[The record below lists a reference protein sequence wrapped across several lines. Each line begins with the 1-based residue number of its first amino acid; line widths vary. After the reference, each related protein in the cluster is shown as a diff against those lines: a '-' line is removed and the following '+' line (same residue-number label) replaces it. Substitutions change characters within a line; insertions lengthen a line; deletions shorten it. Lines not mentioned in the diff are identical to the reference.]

1 MQHQENV
8 DWQMAR
14 SHVYGLLGSLLSE
27 RPGEKTIGPL
37 LRPEAVDYLET
48 MFADPQVGS
57 RFHQLADQYST
68 GKISTEQVALDF
80 EGLMRVPGETYTYPY
95 ESVYRARRKGEE
107 SLKWGGLYGSQARD
121 AERYYHS
128 EGLEPSYERVDFADH
143 IGAELTF
150 MAHLCRKTAEALQTE
165 KVDTC
170 EHLQSKQQ
178 EFAKNHLLTWAEDF
192 SGELRIKAVT
202 PFFQGVADMLFAFME
217 LEKSQLTT
225 H

>member
-27 RPGEKTIGPL
+27 RPGEKTIDPL

-95 ESVYRARRKGEE
+95 DCAINPRS
-107 SLKWGGLYGSQARD
+107 
-121 AERYYHS
+121 
-128 EGLEPSYERVDFADH
+128 F
-143 IGAELTF
+143 
-150 MAHLCRKTAEALQTE
+150 
-165 KVDTC
+165 
-170 EHLQSKQQ
+170 
-178 EFAKNHLLTWAEDF
+178 
-192 SGELRIKAVT
+192 LRIFLPEVANFAT
-202 PFFQGVADMLFAFME
+202 APAGVD
-217 LEKSQLTT
+217 LEDCPPVFEYTSVSRTSTLTSSPLART
-225 H
+225 